1 MPKNYVAKE
10 ALRQDCGA
18 GVPPAFVRSH
28 VLGGRD
34 GRTTILPKFGGEPP
48 KIVPRHRSISAD
60 RLIANGKI
68 DGITQRCII
77 PLYQFAPLAWRELE
91 T

>member
-28 VLGGRD
+28 VLGRRD
-34 GRTTILPKFGGEPP
+34 GRTTILPKFSEEPFSVDHYVRRGGAQHTIRRE
-48 KIVPRHRSISAD
+48 RRATRSPSMI
-60 RLIANGKI
+60 LH
-68 DGITQRCII
+68 
-77 PLYQFAPLAWRELE
+77 PLGSEWNR
-91 T
+91 